1 MKNKYSM
8 QKMFSIFCTLIL
20 LISCF
25 SALSACSQQ
34 TLSSK
39 EEAQI
44 KQDLLAL
51 MELDNDYRETHNI
64 SPATIDEI
72 SVINYLG
79 EYHGYIFVYL
89 SCSLLPRTGVVR
101 ISDETYDQNELDI
114 YYNYSDIQFG
124 TIKDGSDSKE
134 YGVFAYKA
142 GKFYNTQYLY
152 YNNKVTR
159 EQLATALTKHNNYAG
174 NCRPAKVKYSDKL
187 IDSIKQTYI
196 EQFEYFRG
204 DADTKATMDN
214 IKIDKLYNIIDDCV
228 VLSIFGDRTSKL
240 TYSTVTINGKTFKT
254 DNNILVFANGEIYD
268 LKDAFEQGLL
278 TTDEIDNLH
287 QTYSPVFS
295 L

>member
-8 QKMFSIFCTLIL
+8 QKMFSIFCALIL

-25 SALSACSQQ
+25 NVLSACSLQ

-39 EEAQI
+39 EEAKI
-44 KQDLLAL
+44 KQDLLVL
-51 MELDNDYRETHNI
+51 MELDNDYRQTHNL
-64 SPATIDEI
+64 SPATAEEI

-79 EYHGYIFVYL
+79 EYNGYIFVYL
-89 SCSLLPRTGVVR
+89 SCSLLPHTGVVR

-124 TIKDGSDSKE
+124 TVKDGSGSKE

-159 EQLATALTKHNNYAG
+159 EQLATALTKHNSYAG
-174 NCRPAKVKYSDKL
+174 NCRPAKVRYNDKL
-187 IDSIKQTYI
+187 IDNIKQAYI

-204 DADTKATMDN
+204 DPKTKATMDN
-214 IKIDKLYNIIDDCV
+214 IKIDKLYNIIDNCV
-228 VLSIFGDRTSKL
+228 VLSIFGDLTSEL
-240 TYSTVTINGKTFKT
+240 TYSTVTVDGKTFKT
-254 DNNILVFANGEIYD
+254 DNNIVVFANDKIYD
-268 LKDAFEQGLL
+268 LKEAFEQGLL
-278 TTDEIDNLH
+278 TTAEIDNLH
-287 QTYSPVFS
+287 QTYTPVFS
-295 L
+295 I